1 MSKFFAISIEKSLYV
16 EIKAENSD
24 EAVDMAWKMWEENPP
39 EEEIFVEGEYRDDE
53 KEEE

>member
-1 MSKFFAISIEKSLYV
+1 MSKIFTIRIEKSLYV

-24 EAVDMAWKMWEENPP
+24 EVVNKAWEEWEENPP

-53 KEEE
+53 EEE